1 MENENKYLSGRDIIM
16 ISLKPWDNETGSCC
30 KQYAR
35 VLNSQGNRI
44 LFVNRVLDRMSAI
57 RSRKDPKIRRRLDSL
72 HGRRASLEEVAPDL
86 WVFDPPVVLE
96 SINKIP
102 FAGVYDL
109 LNRVNNRR
117 LANAINKATTQ
128 LGFKNTVLFIEN
140 EFLRAFYLDRMLND
154 VDKTIYYI
162 RDYLPSQAYFKRH
175 GQRLEPQLMK
185 RMDVII
191 ANSSYLM
198 KYAGKSNPQSYFV
211 GQGCDLRIFS
221 GDGYA
226 LPADMKDIPRPII
239 GYTGA
244 ILTTRLDIGLIRTI
258 AHTRKDWSIVM
269 VGPEDDKFRE
279 SDLHGLP
286 NVYFLGRKR
295 PDELPGYVYHFDVC
309 MNPQAVNEM
318 TVGNYPLKIDE
329 YLAMGKPVVATRT
342 EAMEMFSEF
351 VLLGDTAEDYVANIQ
366 AVLSAGEDPGRVK
379 ARKEFAGGHTWE
391 SCVQRLNEA
400 FAKAG
405 QN

>member
-1 MENENKYLSGRDIIM
+1 MENESKYLTGRDIIM

-35 VLNSQGNRI
+35 VLNEQGNRI

-57 RSRKDPKIRRRLDSL
+57 RSRKDPKIRRRLDSV
-72 HGRRASLEEVAPDL
+72 HGRRKPLEEVTPGL

-102 FAGVYDL
+102 FAGLYDL

-117 LANAINKATTQ
+117 LAKAINAAAAE
-128 LGFKNTVLFIEN
+128 LGFRNTVLFIEN
-140 EFLRAFYLDRMLND
+140 EFLRAFYLDKMLKG

-175 GQRLEPQLMK
+175 GKRLEPDLMS

-191 ANSSYLM
+191 ANSSYLQH
-198 KYAGKSNPQSYFV
+198 YAGRSNPRSYFV

-221 GDGYA
+221 GEDYA
-226 LPADMKDIPRPII
+226 LPEDMKDIPRPVI

-244 ILTTRLDIGLIRTI
+244 ILTTRLDIGLIRKI
-258 AHTRKDWSIVM
+258 ALARKEWSIVL
-269 VGPEDDKFRE
+269 VGPEDAEFRQ
-279 SDLHGLP
+279 SDLHGLA
-286 NVYFLGRKR
+286 NVHFLGRKR
-295 PDELPGYVYHFDVC
+295 PEELPGYVSHFDVC
-309 MNPQAVNEM
+309 INPQLVNEM

-342 EAMEMFSEF
+342 EAMEMFAEF
-351 VLLGDTAEDYVANIQ
+351 VYLGDTPEDYIAHIDEIVR
-366 AVLSAGEDPGRVK
+366 SGRNPEREK

-391 SCVQRLNEA
+391 SCVDRLNQA
-400 FAKAG
+400 FLKS
-405 QN
+405 